1 MADRRENKL
10 NKTCKKIYEILIK
23 FVMSLVCFGMIG
35 CIFLLGKIQYDP
47 EEENKSIHEKKKAE

>member
-1 MADRRENKL
+1 M
-10 NKTCKKIYEILIK
+10 YEILIK

-47 EEENKSIHEKKKAE
+47 EEENKNIHEKKKLRNDKERPCR